1 MIELVFTGM
10 CEDCECADLELDSLE
25 HCDGTM
31 WWTVRCRHAVA
42 CDKMEDKTI
51 DRLKGGGTH
60 E

>member
-1 MIELVFTGM
+1 MIELVFKGM

-25 HCDGTM
+25 YGDGTM
-31 WWTVRCRHAVA
+31 WWTVRCRHVDA
-42 CDKMEDKTI
+42 CDRMEDKTI

>member
-10 CEDCECADLELDSLE
+10 CEDCECADLELDSAE
-25 HCDGTM
+25 YGDGTM

-42 CDKMEDKTI
+42 CDKMEDRTI
-51 DRLKGGGTH
+51 DRLKGGGTY